1 MGKPQIDFSK
11 NHILGHILVLLR
23 CEAIQLAEE
32 LAQPQRVTSCMSFC
46 YKTIQT
52 ALVLDREWAG
62 TEAEQ
67 LPVSCQ
73 LSAAME
79 APLLGPGRGCGS
91 LLVPSCCSGRGTHE
105 GCFEMSVFMVPS
117 RTW

>member
-46 YKTIQT
+46 YKKIQT
-52 ALVLDREWAG
+52 ALVLDGEWAG

-67 LPVSCQ
+67 LHCVLPAECSDGGTSSRARER
-73 LSAAME
+73 LWIPSG
-79 APLLGPGRGCGS
+79 PKLLLWQGHSRR
-91 LLVPSCCSGRGTHE
+91 LL
-105 GCFEMSVFMVPS
+105 
-117 RTW
+117 